1 MCKKRDTNMNENNLG
16 VITKISWLYY
26 VNNCTQQEIA
36 DRMNLS
42 RTKVTRYLQKA
53 RELGIVNITI
63 SMDHSACYEK
73 EEQLK
78 KLLNLEEVTV
88 VPSSSRVEDG
98 EQGIGVAGAIRMSK
112 ILSADDTLGVAWG
125 KSLYN
130 VAKNLVPVKPAGDKV
145 IEVVQLMGGLT
156 ISAKIN
162 PEEIVQ
168 LIARKL
174 NAKGYLLNVP
184 AVVSSG
190 EAREVLLNDENIA
203 KIFKKMLT
211 CNKCML
217 GLGNLTESSS
227 LYITGALNRKDL
239 VELKE
244 AGAVGDII
252 SRAYDI
258 NGNPVYTSLSDK
270 IIAASLNDIKNI
282 EKRVGFAS
290 GIEKV
295 HCIIGAARGG
305 YINELITD
313 ENTADEIIKIINLV

>member
-1 MCKKRDTNMNENNLG
+1 MNENGFG

-42 RTKVTRYLQKA
+42 RTKVTRHLQKA

-78 KLLNLEEVTV
+78 KILKLEEVTV
-88 VPSSSRVEDG
+88 VPSGPDKEDV
-98 EQGIGVAGAIRMSK
+98 EQGIGIAGAMRMNK
-112 ILSADDTLGVAWG
+112 ILSADDVLGVAWG
-125 KSLYN
+125 KALYN
-130 VAKNLVPVKPAGDKV
+130 VGKNLVPVKSVGDKV
-145 IEVVQLMGGLT
+145 IQVVQLMGGLT
-156 ISAKIN
+156 VSAKIN

-168 LIARKL
+168 LIARRL

-184 AVVSSG
+184 AVVSTK
-190 EAREVLLNDENIA
+190 EAREVLMNDENISRV
-203 KIFKKMLT
+203 FKKILT

-227 LYITGALNRKDL
+227 LYITGALNKRDL
-239 VELKE
+239 EELKE

-258 NGNPVYTSLSDK
+258 NGNPVNTSLSEK
-270 IIAASLNDIKNI
+270 LIAASLNDIKKI
-282 EKRVGFAS
+282 EKRLGFAS
-290 GIEKV
+290 GIDKV
-295 HCIIGAARGG
+295 KCIIGAARGG

-313 ENTADEIIKIINLV
+313 EDTADEIIKVINFSTF

>member
-1 MCKKRDTNMNENNLG
+1 MSENDLG

-36 DRMNLS
+36 DRMHLS

-53 RELGIVNITI
+53 RDLGIVNITI

-78 KLLNLEEVTV
+78 RILKLDEVTV
-88 VPSSSRVEDG
+88 VPAGSNREDV
-98 EQGIGVAGAIRMSK
+98 EQGIGIAGAMRMNK
-112 ILSADDTLGVAWG
+112 ILSADDILGVSWG

-130 VAKNLVPVKPAGDKV
+130 VAKNLVPVKAAGNKG
-145 IEVVQLMGGLT
+145 IQVVQLMGGMT
-156 ISAKIN
+156 MSTKIN

-174 NAKGYLLNVP
+174 DAKGFLLNVP
-184 AVVSSG
+184 AVVSSK
-190 EAREVLLNDENIA
+190 EAHDVLMNDENISRV
-203 KIFKKMLT
+203 FKKMLT

-227 LYITGALNRKDL
+227 LFITGTLTKVDL
-239 VELKE
+239 EELKE

-258 NGNPVYTSLSDK
+258 NGNPVHTSISEK
-270 IIAASLNDIKNI
+270 IIAATLSDIKKI
-282 EKRVGFAS
+282 EKRIGFAC
-290 GIEKV
+290 GVEKV
-295 HCIIGAARGG
+295 NCIIGAARGG

-313 ENTADEIIKIINLV
+313 EDTAEEIIKRINFV